1 MEEARFSFDENAF
14 FAVNKCY
21 FVPDANY
28 ALLSLLN
35 AKLYWAQLRSRARI
49 KQNGYIEAEIQYVS
63 RLPIPDMTD
72 DTRGRLAVLAQACT
86 AAARAR
92 FAIQSA
98 VRHRILDLAPPER
111 RKLTGK
117 LEAWHELDF
126 TAFRD
131 EVKKAF
137 HVEIPLKQRGEWE
150 IYLAE
155 NAAEVHRLSAEIAAA
170 EREIDILVYR
180 LFDLTADEIA
190 LLEASLEGQY

>member
-1 MEEARFSFDENAF
+1 MGT
-14 FAVNKCY
+14 
-21 FVPDANY
+21 
-28 ALLSLLN
+28 LN
-35 AKLYWAQLRSRARI
+35 ARI
-49 KQNGYIEAEIQYVS
+49 NMFRE
-63 RLPIPDMTD
+63 LPIPEMTD
-72 DTRGRLAVLAQACT
+72 DTRGRLAVLAQTCT
-86 AAARAR
+86 DAARAR

-126 TAFRD
+126 AAFRD

-137 HVEIPLKQRGEWE
+137 HAEIPVKQRGEWE

-170 EREIDILVYR
+170 EHEIDVLVYR